1 MEIDDGIDIF
11 EWFHAEQLLDDP
23 PAAVTGVKEV
33 AAFTEYPNAEAQRFD
48 APEYR
53 PPGSKTVMGFG
64 VPCAIVRPPP
74 PKLQLAKGLKNPP
87 PLDQCP
93 GVSFAA
99 DIQEEVAEFGEG
111 FAMEKTDVVI
121 SYQALCTMLAFA
133 DGTLSED
140 MRAKGLHTRRGS
152 EPERVDLFRVG
163 RLPDAP
169 NAISI
174 GTVWNWVPENATAGS
189 ANFNKRSYDVNFQY
203 VVTGE
208 ETVDGP
214 PSIREVT

>member
-1 MEIDDGIDIF
+1 
-11 EWFHAEQLLDDP
+11 
-23 PAAVTGVKEV
+23 
-33 AAFTEYPNAEAQRFD
+33 
-48 APEYR
+48 
-53 PPGSKTVMGFG
+53 
-64 VPCAIVRPPP
+64 
-74 PKLQLAKGLKNPP
+74 
-87 PLDQCP
+87 
-93 GVSFAA
+93 
-99 DIQEEVAEFGEG
+99 
-111 FAMEKTDVVI
+111 MEKTDVVI

-169 NAISI
+169 NAII
-174 GTVWNWVPENATAGS
+174 HWHRLELGS
-189 ANFNKRSYDVNFQY
+189 LRTPPLAAPTSTSVSYDVNFQY

-214 PSIREVT
+214 PSIREVTSMC